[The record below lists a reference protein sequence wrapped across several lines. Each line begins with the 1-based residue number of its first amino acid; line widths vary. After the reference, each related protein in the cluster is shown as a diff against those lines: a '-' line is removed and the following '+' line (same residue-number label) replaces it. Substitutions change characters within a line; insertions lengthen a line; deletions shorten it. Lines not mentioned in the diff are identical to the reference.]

1 MGKDQEH
8 HSAKLLWPKTL
19 LIPHLTEKHMEVQIR
34 GIHNCYVP
42 TPAFVEIQGEGQDY
56 NCYAPTP
63 EFREKQGMQGLA
75 IVMRPKISSRSH
87 FCLFTVLFPSKNRN
101 TMSGA

>member
-1 MGKDQEH
+1 
-8 HSAKLLWPKTL
+8 
-19 LIPHLTEKHMEVQIR
+19 MEVQIR

-75 IVMRPKISSRSH
+75 IVMTDLKFPVGATFAVH
-87 FCLFTVLFPSKNRN
+87 CLVYF
-101 TMSGA
+101 